1 MPILLT
7 EKRSFCYSIVNGS
20 GIDGTIFVDLCRTE
34 DEEFS
39 IRIKEDRIMEEQ
51 RNNTQS
57 MAMLISSMLI
67 FGTIGIFRRFIPLSS
82 GMLAFVRGLLGGAF
96 LLLFLRIRGYKN
108 TVSMG
113 RKKGFL
119 LILSGMLIGINWI
132 LLFEAYNY
140 TTVAT
145 ATLCYYMEPTIVILA
160 SSLIFREKLTMK
172 KIICAVIAILG
183 MVLVSGFVPGHM
195 TGMGGSGDA
204 RGVLFGLGAALLYSS
219 VVLLNKGVGSV
230 DPYQRTVI
238 QLFSAAL
245 VLLPYL
251 LITEEAGL
259 TNLTIRSVFLVIV
272 VGILHTGIAY
282 ALYFGSIEGLKAQSI
297 AIFSYIDPVSAMILS
312 ALILHESMTAAG
324 MTGAVM
330 ILGAAM
336 VSESG

>member
-1 MPILLT
+1 
-7 EKRSFCYSIVNGS
+7 
-20 GIDGTIFVDLCRTE
+20 
-34 DEEFS
+34 
-39 IRIKEDRIMEEQ
+39 MEEQ
-51 RNNTQS
+51 RNNKQS
-57 MAMLISSMLI
+57 MGMLISSMLI
-67 FGTIGIFRRFIPLSS
+67 FGTIGIFRRLIPLSS
-82 GMLAFVRGLLGGAF
+82 GMLAFIRGLMGGTF
-96 LLLFLRIRGYKN
+96 LLLFLRLRGHESAVPAGK
-108 TVSMG
+108 
-113 RKKGFL
+113 RKRLL

-160 SSLIFREKLTMK
+160 SSLIFKEKLTPK
-172 KIICAVIAILG
+172 KIICAMIAILG
-183 MVLVSGFVPGHM
+183 MVLVSGFIPGQ
-195 TGMGGSGDA
+195 TSAAGDA

-219 VVLLNKGVGSV
+219 VVLLNKGIGSV
-230 DPYQRTVI
+230 DAYQRTVI

-245 VLLPYL
+245 VLVPYL
-251 LITEEAGL
+251 LITEESGL
-259 TNLTIRSVFLVIV
+259 SKLTARSIFLVAV

-282 ALYFGSIEGLKAQSI
+282 ALYFGSMEGLKAQTI

-324 MTGAVM
+324 MAGAVM